1 MEISPEKSKM
11 VAFLGQDLARC
22 KIIMETNADNK

>member
-11 VAFLGQDLARC
+11 VAFLRQDPASC
-22 KIIMETNADNK
+22 KIIMETNVGNK